1 VDIEKMMTTIRAGGS
16 EGLLAFFKIA
26 TEFFEAGWQRYLGG
40 FEDART
46 ILTSPFGW
54 LRNEHK

>member
-26 TEFFEAGWQRYLGG
+26 TEFFERDGGLGT
-40 FEDART
+40 RS
-46 ILTSPFGW
+46 LP
-54 LRNEHK
+54 